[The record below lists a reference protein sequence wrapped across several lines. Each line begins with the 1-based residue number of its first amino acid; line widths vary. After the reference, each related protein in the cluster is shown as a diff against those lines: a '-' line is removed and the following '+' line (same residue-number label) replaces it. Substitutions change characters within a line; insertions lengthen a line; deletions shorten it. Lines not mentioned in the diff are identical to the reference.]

1 MAGKTTLLTRI
12 LIAASACVFVSFA
25 VFAVYLDNLQRS
37 ATTVSVERGINA
49 AGQQASQSIA
59 NWLHGR
65 ITMIDVLAR
74 QIAFTSD
81 DTEIK
86 EFVKNEALA
95 SEFILSFFG
104 VESNGAFVTSP
115 ERPVK
120 PGYDPRKRPWYQDAV
135 SSNVPFLTE
144 PYADSN
150 TGELVVSAVS
160 AVRTKGE
167 LRGVMGGDFSLKALS
182 GMIAS
187 LDIGSQGYAFLVNS
201 DGKILIHPD
210 AGMVTKSLAD
220 LFPENTPAI
229 GSGMSETV
237 RDGQA
242 QLVSFIPVTGLASAK
257 WYLGFAVDAK
267 AAYLPVE
274 EFRAAAVVATILSI
288 IIVVIG
294 LAFALKRIVIRPVTE
309 MTSSM
314 ERLAAGDLNV
324 SIPGRDRTDQIGSMA
339 AAVGVFLENAQ
350 ERVRLEQEAD
360 ANRSLS
366 EKERIAREEQKA
378 KEAADTQ
385 FAVDNL
391 ADALSRLSEGD
402 VSYRISQPFAQHLD
416 MVRENFNASA
426 EKLQSALSR
435 VANNARGIDAGANE
449 IRSAADDLAKRTEQ
463 QAASVEETAAALE
476 EITTTVK
483 DSTRRAQEAGE
494 LVSRARTGA
503 EQSGN
508 VVRKAVVAM
517 EQIEKSS
524 SEISNIISVIDE
536 IAFQT
541 NLLALN
547 AGVEAARAGEAGKGF
562 AVVAQEVRELAQ
574 RSASAAKDIKALI
587 NTSNTQVQEGVEL
600 VGETG
605 RALETI
611 VAEVQEINRHVM
623 AIVESAQ
630 EQSSGLQQI
639 NTAVNQMDQD
649 TQKNA
654 AMVEEST
661 AASHGLAREAASLN
675 QLLSQFKLAGGYEA
689 PVRAVT
695 PTERSAPSPARA
707 LGRKVASAFNGNA
720 AVKQDWE
727 EF

>member
-1 MAGKTTLLTRI
+1 MSIRVKILSCILVLVSILAATFAFSLYSLEEQGNRTHSIVADRVVPMGQLKSISDDYAVKIVDTVHKVSAGTMTGAEGSRNISEAMADIDKSWNAYTATYLTDDEKRLVAEFEAIRKTADAKINAIGPLLSSGDNAAINTFADGPLYSIVDPLSDSISKLTAIQLTAALDVMRTGDEVQSLTFNTMIVLGIIAAVTTVISI
-12 LIAASACVFVSFA
+12 LIV
-25 VFAVYLDNLQRS
+25 Q
-37 ATTVSVERGINA
+37 
-49 AGQQASQSIA
+49 
-59 NWLHGR
+59 
-65 ITMIDVLAR
+65 
-74 QIAFTSD
+74 
-81 DTEIK
+81 
-86 EFVKNEALA
+86 
-95 SEFILSFFG
+95 
-104 VESNGAFVTSP
+104 
-115 ERPVK
+115 
-120 PGYDPRKRPWYQDAV
+120 
-135 SSNVPFLTE
+135 
-144 PYADSN
+144 
-150 TGELVVSAVS
+150 
-160 AVRTKGE
+160 
-167 LRGVMGGDFSLKALS
+167 RGVIKPLNAMTGTMSALTS
-182 GMIAS
+182 GKLDLEIAGAERS
-187 LDIGSQGYAFLVNS
+187 DEIGQMARN
-201 DGKILIHPD
+201 
-210 AGMVTKSLAD
+210 
-220 LFPENTPAI
+220 
-229 GSGMSETV
+229 
-237 RDGQA
+237 
-242 QLVSFIPVTGLASAK
+242 
-257 WYLGFAVDAK
+257 
-267 AAYLPVE
+267 
-274 EFRAAAVVATILSI
+274 
-288 IIVVIG
+288 VVIFRDN
-294 LAFALKRIVIRPVTE
+294 AI
-309 MTSSM
+309 
-314 ERLAAGDLNV
+314 ERA
-324 SIPGRDRTDQIGSMA
+324 
-339 AAVGVFLENAQ
+339 
-350 ERVRLEQEAD
+350 RLEQEAD

-378 KEAADTQ
+378 REAADTQ

-391 ADALSRLSEGD
+391 ANGLSRLSEGD
-402 VSYRISQPFAQHLD
+402 VSYRISQPFVDHLD
-416 MVRENFNASA
+416 VVRNNFNASA

-435 VANNARGIDAGANE
+435 VAENARGIDAGANE
-449 IRSAADDLAKRTEQ
+449 IRAAADDLAKRTEQ

-483 DSTRRAQEAGE
+483 DSTKRAQEAGH
-494 LVSRARTGA
+494 LVARARTGA

-574 RSASAAKDIKALI
+574 RSANAAKDIKALI
-587 NTSNTQVQEGVEL
+587 TTSNTQVQQGVEL
-600 VGETG
+600 VGKTG

-661 AASHGLAREAASLN
+661 AASHSLAREAASLN
-675 QLLSQFKLAGGYEA
+675 QLLGQFKLAGSYDA
-689 PVRAVT
+689 PVRAAT
-695 PTERSAPSPARA
+695 QSERPAPSPARA
-707 LGRKVASAFNGNA
+707 LSRKIASAFNGNA